1 MNQQRPAPIGS
12 SNDKE
17 MLTMAEE
24 ELSRLHRQL
33 RIMEEDRCAFLEET
47 GVALAKQR
55 SVISILRKER
65 DAILEDAKVAGCNI
79 HRKKDEEFTEK
90 VAILAGEKVEKER
103 ALREEKE
110 RLKELDEQI
119 RKLEDS
125 IGVLRP
131 KSAVP
136 DEDYKLRL
144 TSGQRSIQILQ
155 NRLDNTVK
163 KFCYILAE
171 NKRLRE
177 EIDHLLKERSHFN
190 DVCEKLLRD
199 VNTGKKFMVELIE
212 HTTVAFDQREEFCS
226 KLELLKKR
234 SMMDILAHTEEMR
247 EIHRQLEH
255 DLTLREFLSVKGQKR
270 ILKDLEEK
278 ERIRLEDEAES
289 LENQL
294 LLYEKTLEQIQQ
306 FIDEKSVDR
315 IASQYLKQE
324 EENFALF
331 NYVNELNHEIELLNA
346 CLLEMQEQIDEQVE
360 ISSIRAKERQATLK
374 SLQYDLETA
383 EKKADEDKEKLEE
396 AAEELR
402 TVLDGIEEIFY
413 MANCDRGPILDLLGN
428 NSAINLFNVKIY
440 LGTIE
445 KKISSIVTKV
455 YFAEKA
461 ILKHSKKFSS
471 REEPVTPIN

>member
-1 MNQQRPAPIGS
+1 
-12 SNDKE
+12 
-17 MLTMAEE
+17 
-24 ELSRLHRQL
+24 
-33 RIMEEDRCAFLEET
+33 MEEDRCAFLEET

-55 SVISILRKER
+55 SVISILLKER
-65 DAILEDAKVAGCNI
+65 DALLEDAKVAGCNI
-79 HRKKDEEFTEK
+79 HRKKDDEFTEK
-90 VAILAGEKVEKER
+90 VAMLAGEKDEKER

-125 IGVLRP
+125 IKVLRP
-131 KSAVP
+131 KSAIP
-136 DEDYKLRL
+136 DEDYRLKL
-144 TSGQRSIQILQ
+144 TSRQ
-155 NRLDNTVK
+155 
-163 KFCYILAE
+163 
-171 NKRLRE
+171 
-177 EIDHLLKERSHFN
+177 RSHFN

-234 SMMDILAHTEEMR
+234 SMIDVLAHTEEMR

-306 FIDEKSVDR
+306 FIDKKSVDR

-346 CLLEMQEQIDEQVE
+346 CLLEMQEQIDEQIE

-383 EKKADEDKEKLEE
+383 EKKADEDKVKLEE

-402 TVLDGIEEIFY
+402 RVLDGIEEIFY

-461 ILKHSKKFSS
+461 VSMKHATQHKG
-471 REEPVTPIN
+471 

>member
-1 MNQQRPAPIGS
+1 
-12 SNDKE
+12 
-17 MLTMAEE
+17 
-24 ELSRLHRQL
+24 
-33 RIMEEDRCAFLEET
+33 MEEDRCAFLEET

-55 SVISILRKER
+55 SVISILLKER
-65 DAILEDAKVAGCNI
+65 DALLEDAKVAGCNI
-79 HRKKDEEFTEK
+79 HRKKDDEFTEK
-90 VAILAGEKVEKER
+90 VAMLAGEKDEKER

-125 IGVLRP
+125 IKVLRP
-131 KSAVP
+131 KSAIP
-136 DEDYKLRL
+136 DEDYRLKL
-144 TSGQRSIQILQ
+144 TSRQRSIQILQ

-234 SMMDILAHTEEMR
+234 SMIDVLAHTEEMR

-306 FIDEKSVDR
+306 FIDKKSVDR

-346 CLLEMQEQIDEQVE
+346 CLLEMQEQIDEQIE

-383 EKKADEDKEKLEE
+383 EKKADEDKVKLEE

-402 TVLDGIEEIFY
+402 RVLDGIEEIFY

-461 ILKHSKKFSS
+461 VSMKHATQHKG
-471 REEPVTPIN
+471 

>member
-1 MNQQRPAPIGS
+1 MQAVMGRQHLR
-12 SNDKE
+12 NDDGDQLGKS
-17 MLTMAEE
+17 L
-24 ELSRLHRQL
+24 L

-55 SVISILRKER
+55 SIISILRKER
-65 DAILEDAKVAGCNI
+65 DALLEDASVARCAI
-79 HRKKDEEFTEK
+79 HKRKDEEFTEK
-90 VAILAGEKVEKER
+90 VAMLASEKEEKER
-103 ALREEKE
+103 VLKEEKE

-119 RKLEDS
+119 RKLEDN
-125 IGVLRP
+125 IRVLRP
-131 KSAVP
+131 KSAVS
-136 DEDYKLRL
+136 DEDYIQRL
-144 TSGQRSIQILQ
+144 ASGQRS
-155 NRLDNTVK
+155 
-163 KFCYILAE
+163 
-171 NKRLRE
+171 
-177 EIDHLLKERSHFN
+177 HFN
-190 DVCEKLLRD
+190 EVCEKLLRD

-234 SMMDILAHTEEMR
+234 TMVDELAHTEEMR
-247 EIHRQLEH
+247 EIHRQLDH

-294 LLYEKTLEQIQQ
+294 LVYEKTLEQIQQ

-346 CLLEMQEQIDEQVE
+346 CILEMQEQIDEQIE
-360 ISSIRAKERQATLK
+360 MSSIRAKERQATLK
-374 SLQYDLETA
+374 SLKLDLEA
-383 EKKADEDKEKLEE
+383 AGKKANEDKENLEK
-396 AAEELR
+396 AKEELHA
-402 TVLDGIEEIFY
+402 VLDGIEEVFY
-413 MANCDRGPILDLLGN
+413 IASCDRGPILDLLGN
-428 NSAINLFNVKIY
+428 SSDINLFNVKIY

-445 KKISSIVTKV
+445 KKISSIVTKL

-471 REEPVTPIN
+471 KEEPVTPIQ

>member
-65 DAILEDAKVAGCNI
+65 DALLEDAKVAGCDI

-90 VAILAGEKVEKER
+90 VAMLAGEKDEKER

-125 IGVLRP
+125 IRVLRP

-144 TSGQRSIQILQ
+144 TSGQRS
-155 NRLDNTVK
+155 
-163 KFCYILAE
+163 
-171 NKRLRE
+171 
-177 EIDHLLKERSHFN
+177 HFN

-199 VNTGKKFMVELIE
+199 LNTGKKFMVELIE

-360 ISSIRAKERQATLK
+360 ISSIRAKERQATMK

-383 EKKADEDKEKLEE
+383 EKKAVEDKEKLEE

-471 REEPVTPIN
+471 REEPVTPIS

>member
-1 MNQQRPAPIGS
+1 MSHQRPAPIGS
-12 SNDKE
+12 NNDKE

-55 SVISILRKER
+55 SVISILLKER
-65 DAILEDAKVAGCNI
+65 DALLEDAKVAGCNI
-79 HRKKDEEFTEK
+79 HRKKDDEFTEK
-90 VAILAGEKVEKER
+90 VAMLAGEKDEKER

-125 IGVLRP
+125 IKVLRP
-131 KSAVP
+131 KSAIP
-136 DEDYKLRL
+136 DEDYRLKL
-144 TSGQRSIQILQ
+144 TSRQRSIQILQ

-234 SMMDILAHTEEMR
+234 SMIDVLAHTEEMR

-294 LLYEKTLEQIQQ
+294 LLYEKTLEQIQVLICQ
-306 FIDEKSVDR
+306 FD
-315 IASQYLKQE
+315 
-324 EENFALF
+324 F
-331 NYVNELNHEIELLNA
+331 
-346 CLLEMQEQIDEQVE
+346 
-360 ISSIRAKERQATLK
+360 
-374 SLQYDLETA
+374 
-383 EKKADEDKEKLEE
+383 
-396 AAEELR
+396 
-402 TVLDGIEEIFY
+402 
-413 MANCDRGPILDLLGN
+413 
-428 NSAINLFNVKIY
+428 AINILLF
-440 LGTIE
+440 
-445 KKISSIVTKV
+445 
-455 YFAEKA
+455 
-461 ILKHSKKFSS
+461 
-471 REEPVTPIN
+471 

>member
-1 MNQQRPAPIGS
+1 M
-12 SNDKE
+12 
-17 MLTMAEE
+17 
-24 ELSRLHRQL
+24 L

-55 SVISILRKER
+55 SIISILRKER
-65 DAILEDAKVAGCNI
+65 DALLEDASVARCAI
-79 HRKKDEEFTEK
+79 HKRKDEEFTEK
-90 VAILAGEKVEKER
+90 VAMLASEKEEKER
-103 ALREEKE
+103 VLKEEKE

-119 RKLEDS
+119 RKLEDN
-125 IGVLRP
+125 IRVLRP
-131 KSAVP
+131 KSAVS
-136 DEDYKLRL
+136 DEDYIQRL
-144 TSGQRSIQILQ
+144 ASGQRS
-155 NRLDNTVK
+155 
-163 KFCYILAE
+163 
-171 NKRLRE
+171 
-177 EIDHLLKERSHFN
+177 HFN
-190 DVCEKLLRD
+190 EVCEKLLRD

-234 SMMDILAHTEEMR
+234 TMVDELAHTEEMR
-247 EIHRQLEH
+247 EIHRQLDH

-294 LLYEKTLEQIQQ
+294 LVYEKTLEQIQQ

-346 CLLEMQEQIDEQVE
+346 CILEMQEQIDEQIE
-360 ISSIRAKERQATLK
+360 MSSIRAKERQATLK
-374 SLQYDLETA
+374 SLKLDLEA
-383 EKKADEDKEKLEE
+383 AGKKANEDKENLEK
-396 AAEELR
+396 AKEELHA
-402 TVLDGIEEIFY
+402 VLDGIEEVFY
-413 MANCDRGPILDLLGN
+413 IASCDRGPILDLLGN
-428 NSAINLFNVKIY
+428 SSDINLFNVKIY

-445 KKISSIVTKV
+445 KKISSIVTKL

-471 REEPVTPIN
+471 KEEPVTPIQ